1 VADLFAIDDM
11 DFFSAF
17 RASGYGVVLSG
28 VMLNWL
34 RDNAYLAAWLAIPVA
49 ILIAVF
55 QNVRIGIEKFDW
67 SRNLLYL
74 AFLVSLAVKFTP
86 YANQRMRD
94 DAGYLVAML
103 VAFLIIDRKP
113 R

>member
-1 VADLFAIDDM
+1 MF
-11 DFFSAF
+11 
-17 RASGYGVVLSG
+17 
-28 VMLNWL
+28 NWL
-34 RDNAYLAAWLAIPVA
+34 RDNAYLATWLAIPVA
-49 ILIAVF
+49 IAIGFF
-55 QNVRIGIEKFDW
+55 QNSKIGFEKFDW

-74 AFLVSLAVKFTP
+74 AFLLSLAVKFTP
-86 YANQRMRD
+86 YINQRMRD